1 MHELS
6 VVNSIIKICQ
16 EEMEKYNINNVKN
29 IKIMVGELTGLVPSC
44 ISYYFDIAS
53 KETKLNGAK
62 LLIKNIP
69 IRVKCMECGYE
80 DEIEKAQI
88 TCSKCESLK
97 LEIKSGREFFV
108 DSMEVD

>member
-29 IKIMVGELTGLVPSC
+29 IRIMVGELTGLVPSC

-62 LLIKNIP
+62 LLIKNIS

-80 DEIEKAQI
+80 DKIEKKQI
-88 TCSKCESLK
+88 TCPK
-97 LEIKSGREFFV
+97 V
-108 DSMEVD
+108 